1 MGLDNYFILHFEKN
15 PECELIIS
23 YFRKYFELN
32 DYVLLNGRPLEE
44 GDRYKVLVDQKLL
57 TQLRTEIE
65 PIVTELLKYSRNE
78 LAYFEDNG
86 YPEELQKKFYN
97 SEFAPTES
105 RSYAAGHKIIKLYN
119 DISLM
124 INMFEINED
133 EFFTSCHSSF

>member
-1 MGLDNYFILHFEKN
+1 MGLDNYFKLHFEKN

-32 DYVLLNGRPLEE
+32 DYVLLNGNPLEE

-65 PIVTELLKYSRNE
+65 PIVTELLKYSHNE

-97 SEFAPTES
+97 SEFAPT
-105 RSYAAGHKIIKLYN
+105 
-119 DISLM
+119 
-124 INMFEINED
+124 
-133 EFFTSCHSSF
+133 